1 MPLWSPVSSL
11 LFYLLLLILL
21 AAHVTVC
28 TSAESSCYF
37 CSLPW
42 LAAGGVM
49 ALISALL
56 SAVLAAL
63 TKPVVDSRHLR
74 TVGQVP
80 AQADLPLLRH
90 WSSPGVCQAQ
100 HWCVQGKGPCSQV
113 CGEALRPV
121 PFRHA
126 AQCCRLTGL
135 ASYGERQG
143 PCDSHGGR
151 QSCWSQVGG
160 QLADREKARTSV
172 PSRSRVRHS
181 GRPWTA
187 FLFSRR
193 TFSFRSLR
201 AFGL

>member
-63 TKPVVDSRHLR
+63 TKPFVDSRHLR

-80 AQADLPLLRH
+80 AQVNLPLLRH
-90 WSSPGVCQAQ
+90 WCSPGVCKERGHAPRSVGRHLDPSPSDTQLSTVGSQALPPT
-100 HWCVQGKGPCSQV
+100 GKD
-113 CGEALRPV
+113 
-121 PFRHA
+121 
-126 AQCCRLTGL
+126 
-135 ASYGERQG
+135 G
-143 PCDSHGGR
+143 PCDSTRGPTELLVTGG
-151 QSCWSQVGG
+151 WAAG
-160 QLADREKARTSV
+160 
-172 PSRSRVRHS
+172 
-181 GRPWTA
+181 
-187 FLFSRR
+187 
-193 TFSFRSLR
+193 
-201 AFGL
+201 